1 MPVTWLLYNGIHK
14 ENVSKMK
21 IMQIVFICIH
31 CECTS
36 MAHKKRK
43 KETWANIF
51 GADLESGSSKRKKKS
66 EKMPTEFKNAQNEKW
81 NSLWMLSADVRRKRK
96 RKRWNHCRG
105 KLHYH
110 ITFFVL
116 AKSWSGVLKNDSLP
130 AHKHL

>member
-51 GADLESGSSKRKKKS
+51 GADLESGSSKRKKNPKKCRPNLRMRKMKS
-66 EKMPTEFKNAQNEKW
+66 ETCCE
-81 NSLWMLSADVRRKRK
+81 
-96 RKRWNHCRG
+96 C
-105 KLHYH
+105 
-110 ITFFVL
+110 
-116 AKSWSGVLKNDSLP
+116 
-130 AHKHL
+130 